1 MWICQNNAFLS
12 VVEPSSRDPKAAG
25 GDFLLVR
32 ARVRGH
38 IEAVFPEFKGIEVPG
53 RDYQF
58 RAYIPREAVAK
69 QMFASVMAIKYGN
82 FKDSVRN
89 DELHHAYAKVWG
101 VMANLQ
107 EIPPYET
114 QPRKRVPASKRASV
128 Y

>member
-38 IEAVFPEFKGIEVPG
+38 IEAVFPEAAVIEVPG

-58 RAYIPREAVAK
+58 RAYINREAVAK
-69 QMFASVMAIKYGN
+69 TMFVAVMGIKYGN
-82 FKDSVRN
+82 FKDSVRD

-107 EIPPYET
+107 EIPPYST
-114 QPRKRVPASKRASV
+114 QPRKKAVPASKRAV
-128 Y
+128 L